1 MAEPINPA
9 AAGVAGMAVS
19 TRILAR
25 LVQKGL
31 LSQEEGI
38 TILREAVDL
47 IGGEDR
53 TEQALVR
60 DALQKVLP
68 NANF

>member
-1 MAEPINPA
+1 
-9 AAGVAGMAVS
+9 MAVS